1 MAERFTGP
9 YRECME
15 WLGEMGP
22 SADDL
27 HGSLTGC
34 TARALESEH
43 FQELA
48 CTAVCESTSRRYIN
62 CLTDRRTLY
71 RTRKFSEVRSGTL
84 GPKRAREGPIIPQYD
99 SVGKGLRKYNV
110 VKTGF
115 SSAERGGVGVFEFF
129 VLAVLSEL
137 GVE

>member
-9 YRECME
+9 SRECME

-34 TARALESEH
+34 TARALESEL

-48 CTAVCESTSRRYIN
+48 CTAASVNPQAAVIS
-62 CLTDRRTLY
+62 TDRQTD
-71 RTRKFSEVRSGTL
+71 
-84 GPKRAREGPIIPQYD
+84 A
-99 SVGKGLRKYNV
+99 
-110 VKTGF
+110 
-115 SSAERGGVGVFEFF
+115 
-129 VLAVLSEL
+129 LSDT
-137 GVE
+137 

>member
-9 YRECME
+9 SRECME

-34 TARALESEH
+34 TARALESEL

-48 CTAVCESTSRRYIN
+48 CTAACESASRRYIN
-62 CLTDRRTLY
+62 GQTDGRFIGHVNFQR
-71 RTRKFSEVRSGTL
+71 F
-84 GPKRAREGPIIPQYD
+84 
-99 SVGKGLRKYNV
+99 
-110 VKTGF
+110 
-115 SSAERGGVGVFEFF
+115 
-129 VLAVLSEL
+129 
-137 GVE
+137 GVEPWVPKEPAKALSNHSLIGRVRG